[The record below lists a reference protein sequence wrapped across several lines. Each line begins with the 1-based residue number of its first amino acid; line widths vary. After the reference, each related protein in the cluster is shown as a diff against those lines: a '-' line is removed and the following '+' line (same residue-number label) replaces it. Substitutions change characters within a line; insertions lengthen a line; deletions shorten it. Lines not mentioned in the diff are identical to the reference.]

1 VYSEGGDH
9 HALKLLYCSHYFLLQ
24 EFIFM
29 FTGIVQGTAELV
41 ALTPDQDM
49 LRYQVQF
56 PDGALSEV
64 TLGASIALDGVCLT
78 VTEFTDTRASF
89 DVMQV
94 TRELTTLGQKQPG
107 DRLNF
112 ERAMRANAEI
122 GGHLLSGHVAGLSQ
136 LVDITPLGHGRVLT
150 FEVPPGLG
158 TYLFRKGYIGIN
170 GASLTLVEVSAT
182 EFEVSL
188 IPETLRLTTFES
200 LAIGD
205 SVNIEI
211 DSQTQTIVDTVTR
224 FMAEQST
231 R

>member
-1 VYSEGGDH
+1 
-9 HALKLLYCSHYFLLQ
+9 
-24 EFIFM
+24 M

-41 ALTPDQDM
+41 ALVPDQDM

-56 PDGALSEV
+56 PANALNEV

-78 VTEFTDTRASF
+78 VTEFSETEASF

-136 LVDITPLGHGRVLT
+136 LVQIEPLGHGRVLT
-150 FEVPPGLG
+150 FSAPKDIAA
-158 TYLFRKGYIGIN
+158 YLFRKGYIGIN
-170 GASLTLVEVSAT
+170 GASLTIVEVADAQFS
-182 EFEVSL
+182 VSL
-188 IPETLRLTTFES
+188 IPETLRLTTFGA
-200 LAIGD
+200 LTVGD
-205 SVNIEI
+205 LVNLEI

-224 FMAEQST
+224 FLAE
-231 R
+231 RNR